1 VREVRAV
8 RWGLVPS
15 WWKPG
20 LDPKTNKAKD
30 HAVAAQRPGRPG
42 GHRAVVAGPVRQA
55 PAVLPAAGYY
65 EWLPGEDA
73 DGKPVKQP
81 YYIHPA
87 DGVLSFAGL
96 YELWPDPAKDADDP
110 DRWLWSAA
118 IITHHATWLAG
129 VMNDRTPVI
138 LPPDRIDAW
147 LDPRLTDKAAVQEL
161 IGGIEYEPLQVR
173 AVSTAVN
180 KTGRGASRGPELIAP
195 IDDHGDQPLQLVPA

>member
-1 VREVRAV
+1 VTASSYDLDRQVSSGADRVATAPSWRGPLAKRRAV
-8 RWGLVPS
+8 I
-15 WWKPG
+15 
-20 LDPKTNKAKD
+20 
-30 HAVAAQRPGRPG
+30 
-42 GHRAVVAGPVRQA
+42 
-55 PAVLPAAGYY
+55 PATGYY
-65 EWLPGEDA
+65 EWQPTEDA
-73 DGKPVKQP
+73 DRKPFKQR

-96 YELWPDPAKDADDP
+96 YELWADPARDENDP

-147 LDPRLTDKAAVQEL
+147 LDPDLTDKNTVQKL
-161 IGGIEYEPLQVR
+161 ISDIEYEPLQVR

-180 KTGRGASRGPELIAP
+180 KTGRGASKGPDLIEP
-195 IDDHGDQPLQLVPA
+195 LGDHADQPLQLISA